1 MLFMAEKSE
10 WLSVEQVAQDLGVHP
25 DTIRLYIREGTLPAV
40 KLKRSYRINRK
51 DLEDFLKRRYV
62 NQDRKEP
69 SE

>member
-1 MLFMAEKSE
+1 MAEKSE